1 MIGGVKMKV
10 LVVAPHADDEVLG
23 VGGTIAKYVDEGHEV
38 YICIITTGDSSMFSQ
53 EILDKLR
60 LEALEAHKF
69 LGIKETFFLELPAVM
84 LSEVPKHE
92 VNSRI
97 NTVIDNIKPDI
108 VFIPHFGDMHLD
120 HAIVSQAT
128 MVGVRPI
135 KKDKVLEIYSYETLS
150 ETEWN
155 IPHVTNAFI
164 PNTFVDISPY
174 LDRKIIAMECFA
186 TQIVEFPHPRSLE
199 AIKSLA
205 KLRGST
211 IGTKA
216 SEAFCLVRKI
226 IL

>member
-1 MIGGVKMKV
+1 MKV

-23 VGGTIAKYVDEGHEV
+23 VGGTIAKYIDEGNEV
-38 YICIITTGDSSMFSQ
+38 YVCVMTTGHPSMFPQ
-53 EILDKLR
+53 EVLDKLR
-60 LEALEAHKF
+60 NEAIESHKF
-69 LGIKETFFLELPAVM
+69 LGVNQTYFSDLPAVM

-92 VNSRI
+92 VNKRI
-97 NTVIDNIKPDI
+97 NGVIDEVQPDV

-120 HAIVSQAT
+120 HYIVSQAA

-135 KKDKVLEIYSYETLS
+135 KNHRILEVYSYETLS

-164 PNTFVDISPY
+164 PNTYIDITSY
-174 LDRKIIAMECFA
+174 LYKKKIAMEYFT
-186 TQIVEFPHPRSLE
+186 TQLTEFPHPRSIE
-199 AIKSLA
+199 AIESLA

-211 IGTKA
+211 IGVKA
-216 SEAFCLVRKI
+216 AEAFCLVRRI